1 MESMFGAFKLE
12 TKSAIQELTNVLY
25 PSYSNNDRDNIQ
37 NSMNSSM
44 IDHDLEND
52 GKFLLWSLGGRFH
65 PVPEDFHFDS
75 MTATALWELWHFGNP
90 ALKI

>member
-12 TKSAIQELTNVLY
+12 IKSAIQELTNVY
-25 PSYSNNDRDNIQ
+25 PSPSNNSGDNIE
-37 NSMNSSM
+37 NSLNSSM

-52 GKFLLWSLGGRFH
+52 GRFLFWSWGGRFH

>member
-25 PSYSNNDRDNIQ
+25 PSHSNNDRDNIQ

-65 PVPEDFHFDS
+65 PVPEDCHFRFKNS
-75 MTATALWELWHFGNP
+75 NCIVGTLALWESSTKN
-90 ALKI
+90 